1 MELTTKEIEQL
12 LLENGRRPDQ
22 DHRPVVK
29 FFDPCGAATWLI
41 SQADPQEPDILFG
54 LADLG
59 FGCPEFGSVRLSEL
73 QSLKGNLGLGIE
85 RDLYFEAHYPLSVYA
100 EAARLAGSIVTATRL
115 LDAAALRLGRLKT
128 PARGEDGGGD
138 DKAAEPPD
146 PE

>member
-1 MELTTKEIEQL
+1 MELITKEIEQR
-12 LLENGRRPDQ
+12 LLENGRRADQ

-41 SQADPQEPDILFG
+41 SQADPEEPDILFG

-59 FGCPEFGSVRLSEL
+59 FGCPEFGTVRLSEL
-73 QSLKGNLGLGIE
+73 RSTKGSLGLGIE

-115 LDAAALRLGRLKT
+115 LDSAALRLGRLET
-128 PARGEDGGGD
+128 PASEEGGGRG
-138 DKAAEPPD
+138 KAAEPPD

>member
-1 MELTTKEIEQL
+1 MELITKEIEHRL
-12 LLENGRRPDQ
+12 LKNGRRPDQ
-22 DHRPVVK
+22 DHKPVVK

-73 QSLKGNLGLGIE
+73 QSLKGSLGLGIE

-115 LDAAALRLGRLKT
+115 LDAAALRLGCLKT
-128 PARGEDGGGD
+128 PASGEGGGHD
-138 DKAAEPPD
+138 NAADSPD

>member
-1 MELTTKEIEQL
+1 MEFITKEIERR

-29 FFDPCGAATWLI
+29 FFDPSGAATWLI
-41 SQADPQEPDILFG
+41 SQADPEEPDILFG

-59 FGCPEFGSVRLSEL
+59 FGCPEFGSIRLSEL
-73 QSLKGNLGLGIE
+73 QSIKGSLGLGIE

-115 LDAAALRLGRLKT
+115 LDATALRLGRLKT
-128 PARGEDGGGD
+128 PASGEGSDQVRT
-138 DKAAEPPD
+138 AEPPD
-146 PE
+146 PPE

>member
-1 MELTTKEIEQL
+1 MELITKEIGQR

-41 SQADPQEPDILFG
+41 SQADPEEPDILFG

-73 QSLKGNLGLGIE
+73 QSLKGCLGIE

-115 LDAAALRLGRLKT
+115 LDAAALRLGRLET
-128 PARGEDGGGD
+128 PASGEGGGQD
-138 DKAAEPPD
+138 TAAEPPD